1 MTYVYLPHTNTEA
14 NTHTRTQFQSYTL
27 LCLTGSLFLG
37 QVKESMGRN
46 LQGRL
51 KNPPLP
57 YPHPGLCGVGA
68 CTLQYM
74 CSLSLPQPRP
84 LFNPSPLPLSIAVPC
99 LTTLFLPPTRSGSN
113 TISCLIKFC
122 CVWHEFS
129 VPKAALPHHEL
140 QGCTEL

>member
-1 MTYVYLPHTNTEA
+1 MPCTRRNDICLPATRKHRGEHTHA
-14 NTHTRTQFQSYTL
+14 RTQFQSYTL
-27 LCLTGSLFLG
+27 LCLTGFLFLG

-57 YPHPGLCGVGA
+57 HPHPGLCGA
-68 CTLQYM
+68 CTLQYTS
-74 CSLSLPQPRP
+74 SLSLPPPRP

-122 CVWHEFS
+122 CV
-129 VPKAALPHHEL
+129 
-140 QGCTEL
+140 